1 VGKRADPAPERIIAR
16 VCWLGTHTG
25 ITYDTPTQCARAGN
39 ATCTHIAERVTY
51 RGQFSKRDGNGG
63 DYAHRRGDTRADADL
78 RDEHENP
85 RFGMR
90 GVGEAWE
97 CLHHA
102 PDAKHPNASSAEVP
116 DDRRRGLHM
125 DREEI

>member
-1 VGKRADPAPERIIAR
+1 VGKRVDPAPERIIAR

-51 RGQFSKRDGNGG
+51 RGQFSKRDGGG
-63 DYAHRRGDTRADADL
+63 SGDRDTAHADTTSL
-78 RDEHENP
+78 RDVNENP

-102 PDAKHPNASSAEVP
+102 GVAQHPDTDTTPVP
-116 DDRRRGLHM
+116 DDSRRGLHM
-125 DREEI
+125 DREKI